1 MFPMSDGTALHVED
15 SAAPDAPAT
24 VLLSHGW
31 TSDRR
36 VWDALHP
43 LLTPHARVIRFD
55 HRGHG
60 QSAPY
65 PAATLASLG
74 DDLAELITTSVP
86 TGRLVLVG
94 HSMGGMAMMALAA
107 RHPDLVRSRVHAAF
121 FVSTS
126 SGRMSEITFGL
137 PRPLVKA
144 ALSLRTLR
152 PKRPTHTNPAET
164 APTLATDPAGT
175 APTSASDPAETAPKP
190 PALDVTAP
198 AEAAPAETAVVTS
211 TRPQR
216 KLGPLQARAQR
227 AFLRWLLFGT
237 RYDRADLDSV
247 AAQLAAVHR
256 RSAAALRTSIT
267 RHAAAEALRTYRD
280 IPTQVLTG
288 SRDRLIPA
296 EHSRVIATELPNA
309 ELVVYDNAGHML
321 PYERTTDLA
330 TRITTAIRD

>member
-1 MFPMSDGTALHVED
+1 MFPTSDGTALHVED
-15 SAAPDAPAT
+15 SATPDAPAT
-24 VLLSHGW
+24 ILLSHGW

-60 QSAPY
+60 KSTPC
-65 PAATLASLG
+65 PTATLARLG
-74 DDLAELITTSVP
+74 DDLAELITASVP

-107 RHPDLVRSRVHAAF
+107 HHPDLVRSRVTAAF
-121 FVSTS
+121 FISTS

-137 PRPLVKA
+137 PRPVVKA
-144 ALSLRTLR
+144 ALSLRALR
-152 PKRPTHTNPAET
+152 PKRPTHTAST
-164 APTLATDPAGT
+164 GPAGT
-175 APTSASDPAETAPKP
+175 APDLA
-190 PALDVTAP
+190 TAP
-198 AEAAPAETAVVTS
+198 AGTAPASMTDPTGAALTPPAPDLATAPAETAVVTS
-211 TRPQR
+211 ARPQR
-216 KLGPLQARAQR
+216 KLSPLQARAQR

-237 RYDRADLDSV
+237 SYDRADLNSV

-267 RHAAAEALRTYRD
+267 RHAAAEALHTYRD

-296 EHSRVIATELPNA
+296 EHSRAIATELPNA

-321 PYERTTDLA
+321 PYERTADLA
-330 TRITTAIRD
+330 TRITAAIRD